1 MIKLSIS
8 NIAWLPENDEEM
20 YSFMNHLEY
29 SGLEIA
35 PTRIFTEKPYNKIA
49 EAKKFK
55 KNLKYRQNLYLIEKK
70 IKKNK
75 NIFYAFPESISTF
88 SKIMREKHQKIIKN
102 HLKSHLNKILFTY

>member
-1 MIKLSIS
+1 MIKMSIS

-35 PTRIFTEKPYNKIA
+35 PTRIFPEKPYNKII

-55 KNLKYRQNLYLIEKK
+55 KNLKEKYNLEISSMQSILYGINEK
-70 IKKNK
+70 
-75 NIFYAFPESISTF
+75 IFSLHFFCIHYAFLSI
-88 SKIMREKHQKIIKN
+88 
-102 HLKSHLNKILFTY
+102 TYVLWKGYNFMLTSS